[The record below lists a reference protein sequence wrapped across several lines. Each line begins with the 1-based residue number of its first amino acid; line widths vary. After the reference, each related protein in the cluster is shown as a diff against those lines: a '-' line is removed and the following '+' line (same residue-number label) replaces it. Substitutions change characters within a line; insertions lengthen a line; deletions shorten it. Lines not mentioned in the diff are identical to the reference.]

1 MTAGISLIAGKTGA
15 HRAPLQS
22 DSTGKCTKGVVMGR
36 KVWALGGAGA
46 VVVMIIVALVEQRAA
61 AQAGRSQV
69 PQFEPEPL
77 WSQALPNK
85 WVNGQVGGVAVD
97 SHDNVWVF
105 HRPATIPDG
114 EKGAS
119 LSPPQSECCIPA
131 PPLLEFDTNGKFLQ
145 AWGGPG
151 QGYEWFSSEHA
162 VFVDY
167 KDNVWLSGNAKEDNQ
182 LLKFTNK
189 GKFLMQIGHAGKNRG
204 SNDTE
209 NLGGPAG
216 LFVYRKTN
224 ELFVADG
231 YFNHRVIVFDAD
243 TGAYKRHWGAY
254 GKKPDDNLKF
264 PPRAQLIQGPPPE
277 GFNNPVHAVVV
288 TNDDMVYV
296 ADRTNNRLQVFKLD
310 GTFIKE
316 VFISR
321 NTLQNEG
328 TVHAF
333 AVSPDKDQKF
343 LYIVDG
349 SNKAIRVMNRQ
360 MLEMVASVGGHAGHN
375 AREFFHI
382 HGVAI
387 DSKGNLF
394 LGEVNNGQRYYK
406 YAFKGMGPAPAIA
419 SAR

>member
-1 MTAGISLIAGKTGA
+1 MRGKALVLGGSASVVLAMLGGLIAQHA
-15 HRAPLQS
+15 R
-22 DSTGKCTKGVVMGR
+22 
-36 KVWALGGAGA
+36 
-46 VVVMIIVALVEQRAA
+46 
-61 AQAGRSQV
+61 AQANRPLV
-69 PQFEPEPL
+69 PLFEPDPL

-114 EKGAS
+114 EKAAS
-119 LSPPQSECCIPA
+119 LNPPQAECCIPA
-131 PPLLEFDTNGKFLQ
+131 PPVLEFDNHGKFLQ

-151 QGYEWFSSEHA
+151 QGYEWFASEHA
-162 VFVDY
+162 IFIDS

-182 LLKFTNK
+182 ILKFTPQ
-189 GKFLMQIGHAGKNRG
+189 GKLLKQIGHAGMNQG
-204 SNDTE
+204 SNDTA

-216 LFVYRKTN
+216 LFVYPKTN

-231 YFNHRVIVFDAD
+231 YFNRRVIVFDAD

-254 GKKPDDNLKF
+254 GKKPDDNLKL
-264 PPRAQLIQGPPPE
+264 PARAQVAQGTQPE
-277 GFNNPVHAVVV
+277 GFNNPVHAVLV
-288 TNDDMVYV
+288 TNDDLVYV
-296 ADRTNNRLQVFKLD
+296 ADRSNNRLQLFKLD

-321 NTLQNEG
+321 NTLQSEG
-328 TVHAF
+328 TVHGF
-333 AVSPDKDQKF
+333 AVSPDKEQKF
-343 LYIVDG
+343 LYVVDG
-349 SNKAIRVMNRQ
+349 SNKAIRILNRQ
-360 MLEMVASVGGHAGHN
+360 TLEIVSTVGGHAGHN

-382 HGVAI
+382 HSVAA

-406 YAFKGMGPAPAIA
+406 YAYKGM
-419 SAR
+419 SK

>member
-1 MTAGISLIAGKTGA
+1 MKTT
-15 HRAPLQS
+15 R
-22 DSTGKCTKGVVMGR
+22 
-36 KVWALGGAGA
+36 WAVGGGLALAVTIGGAA
-46 VVVMIIVALVEQRAA
+46 VAWLERPTL
-61 AQAGRSQV
+61 AQTSRQQV
-69 PQFEPEPL
+69 PLFEPDPL

-114 EKGAS
+114 EKGAA
-119 LSPPQSECCIPA
+119 LTPPQSECCIPA

-151 QGYEWFSSEHA
+151 QGYEWLSSEHA

-264 PPRAQLIQGPPPE
+264 PARAQLIQGPAPE
-277 GFNNPVHAVVV
+277 GFNNPVHSVVV
-288 TNDDMVYV
+288 ANDDLVYV
-296 ADRTNNRLQVFKLD
+296 ADRSNNRLQVFRLD

-316 VFISR
+316 VFIAR
-321 NTLQNEG
+321 NTLQAEG
-328 TVHAF
+328 TVHGF
-333 AVSPDKDQKF
+333 AASPDKEQRF
-343 LYIVDG
+343 LYLV
-349 SNKAIRVMNRQ
+349 
-360 MLEMVASVGGHAGHN
+360 VG
-375 AREFFHI
+375 
-382 HGVAI
+382 
-387 DSKGNLF
+387 
-394 LGEVNNGQRYYK
+394 
-406 YAFKGMGPAPAIA
+406 
-419 SAR
+419 

>member
-1 MTAGISLIAGKTGA
+1 MRS
-15 HRAPLQS
+15 
-22 DSTGKCTKGVVMGR
+22 
-36 KVWALGGAGA
+36 KVWASA
-46 VVVMIIVALVEQRAA
+46 VLIVAALVSWRAV
-61 AQAGRSQV
+61 AQGNR
-69 PQFEPEPL
+69 PQIPLFEPDPL
-77 WSQALPNK
+77 WSQALPNN
-85 WVNGQVGGVAVD
+85 WVTGQVGGLAVD
-97 SHDNVWVF
+97 SHDNLWVF

-119 LSPPQSECCIPA
+119 LNPPQSECCIPA
-131 PPLLEFDTNGKFLQ
+131 PSVLEFDPNGKFLQ

-151 QGYEWFSSEHA
+151 PGYEWFTAEHGI
-162 VFVDY
+162 FVDY
-167 KDNVWLSGNAKEDNQ
+167 QDNVWLSGSAKEDNQ
-182 LLKFTNK
+182 ILKFTNK

-209 NLGGPAG
+209 NVGGPAS
-216 LFVYRKTN
+216 LFLVQKTN

-231 YFNHRVIVFDAD
+231 YFNHRVIVFDAA

-254 GKKPDDNLKF
+254 GKRPDDSLKF
-264 PPRAQLIQGPPPE
+264 PPRAQLVQGPPPE
-277 GFNNPVHAVVV
+277 GFNNPVHAVLV
-288 TNDDMVYV
+288 TNDDLVYV
-296 ADRTNNRLQVFKLD
+296 GDRSNNRLQLFRPD
-310 GTFIKE
+310 GTFLKE

-349 SNKAIRVMNRQ
+349 SNKAIRILNRQ
-360 MLEMVASVGGHAGHN
+360 TLEIVGSIGGHAGHN

-382 HGVAI
+382 HSFAS

-406 YAFKGMGPAPAIA
+406 YAFKGMGSAPI
-419 SAR
+419 STSTR